1 MPLSGGPCDGSPP
14 LLTLRPVGKASPSNL
29 AVRLIT
35 VAVAGPLL
43 LGLLFF
49 GPVWGWALLVLVASA
64 LAGYELFGMTHR
76 EDAVA
81 RLLGVLL
88 VVAFGAALYVG
99 TEQPFV
105 LLAAVLLVPIVAA
118 LIPLWRLG
126 EMQTAAQRM
135 LAGIAG
141 PFYVGG
147 LVTTV
152 ALLRRDL
159 GDAGPSFVFLTLTIA
174 WMGDTGGY
182 TFGRLFGKTKLYEA
196 VSPKK
201 TREGFL
207 GSVLFAAGA
216 ALAASLTYLPEIPW
230 SHGLLLGV
238 VGGALGQCGDLAES
252 LLKRSTGVKDS
263 GALLPGHGGILDRID
278 ALMVVAPLVYL
289 YARLSGV

>member
-1 MPLSGGPCDGSPP
+1 MPLSGGPCDGSAP

-216 ALAASLTYLPEIPW
+216 ALAASLTYLPVIPW

>member
-1 MPLSGGPCDGSPP
+1 M
-14 LLTLRPVGKASPSNL
+14 GKPSSSNL

-35 VAVAGPLL
+35 VAIAGPLL

-49 GPVWGWALLVLVASA
+49 GPIWGWATLVLFATA
-64 LAGYELFGMTHR
+64 LAGHELLGMTHP
-76 EDAVA
+76 EDALARWIGVA
-81 RLLGVLL
+81 TIVAMGAAVYFGSERPLVLLG
-88 VVAFGAALYVG
+88 
-99 TEQPFV
+99 
-105 LLAAVLLVPIVAA
+105 AVLVVPIVAA
-118 LIPLWRLG
+118 LLPLWRLG
-126 EMQTAAQRM
+126 SMETVALRM
-135 LAGIAG
+135 LAGIAA

-147 LVTTV
+147 LVATV

-159 GDAGPSFVFLTLTIA
+159 GDAGPAFVFLALTIA

-201 TREGFL
+201 TREGFW
-207 GSVLFAAGA
+207 GSVLFAAA
-216 ALAASLTYLPEIPW
+216 ATLLASFTYLPSLPW
-230 SHGLLLGV
+230 HHALVLGLA
-238 VGGALGQCGDLAES
+238 GGALGQCGDLAES

-289 YARLSGV
+289 YARLSGS

>member
-81 RLLGVLL
+81 RLVGVLL

-216 ALAASLTYLPEIPW
+216 ALAASLTYLPVIPW

>member
-1 MPLSGGPCDGSPP
+1 MGTPSS
-14 LLTLRPVGKASPSNL
+14 SNL

-35 VAVAGPLL
+35 VAIAGPLL
-43 LGLLFF
+43 LGLLFC
-49 GPVWGWALLVLVASA
+49 GPVWGWATLVLVATA
-64 LAGYELFGMTHR
+64 LAGHELLGMTHP
-76 EDAVA
+76 EDAVSRGIGVVMVVA
-81 RLLGVLL
+81 MGAAVYFGSEQPLVLLG
-88 VVAFGAALYVG
+88 
-99 TEQPFV
+99 
-105 LLAAVLLVPIVAA
+105 AVIVVPIVAA
-118 LIPLWRLG
+118 LLPLWRLG
-126 EMQTAAQRM
+126 DMRTVALRM
-135 LAGIAG
+135 LAGMAA

-147 LVTTV
+147 LVATV

-159 GDAGPSFVFLTLTIA
+159 GDAGPAFVFLALTIA

-201 TREGFL
+201 TREGFW

-216 ALAASLTYLPEIPW
+216 TLLASFTYLPALPW
-230 SHGLLLGV
+230 VHALVLGLA
-238 VGGALGQCGDLAES
+238 GGALGQCGDLAES

-289 YARLSGV
+289 YARLSGN